1 MLRPYRVLDLT
12 DDRGHLGGMVLAA
25 LGADVIAVEP
35 AAGSRARRVGPFAG
49 LPGDGGPGAERSLV
63 QWSYD
68 RGKRS
73 VTVDAVDLDALALG
87 ADVLIECG
95 AVAVD
100 LDALRAAN
108 PGLVTVT
115 ITPFGESGPKAGW
128 HATDLTVMAAAGPLV
143 LAGDEDR
150 APVRTPVPQAFLHAG
165 ADAACGA
172 LLALAERASSGRGQH
187 VSVSAQISVA
197 QATQGMILAHAYG
210 SAFPQRSGGGARSGP
225 VRSQLVFPARDGFV
239 TILFGFGSAIGPFS
253 ARLMEWIYEAGF
265 CDEATR
271 SKDWIGYGARLVSAE
286 EPLEEFERV
295 KACIVAFTAAHSKVE
310 LFEGAQRR
318 RVLLAP
324 LSSPRD
330 VLDSAQ
336 LSARTFWD
344 QLEVDGRCFRAPGPF
359 AVASVTPLQ
368 RLRPA
373 PGLGEHNATVEPRPP
388 LTAARAGGRHLPLA
402 GIKVLDFS
410 WAWAGPTITRALADF
425 GATVVKIESGRRI
438 DTARTI
444 GPYWHGETG
453 AETSGAFHNLNAGKL
468 SVTVDLDTAGGRA
481 VVLDLARWAD
491 VVTESFSPRAMTA
504 LGLGYE
510 QLRRANPGLI
520 MLSTCLM
527 GQTGPLADYAGFGNL
542 AAAWCGFTDLVG
554 WPDRPP
560 TGPFGAYTDYISP
573 RLALATLLAALD
585 HRRRTGAGQHLDVSQ
600 AEAALHFLAPALLDT
615 EVNGSHWGRR
625 GNVDAAMAPHGV
637 YRARGEDRW
646 VAVACEDDGQWRQLA
661 HVVGRDDLAGW
672 TTAERLGR
680 RRLLDEVVE
689 AWTAERD
696 AVAVQEELQAL
707 GVPAHAVQHSPE
719 CAVDPQLRHLGHFVT
734 VEHPELG
741 PVELEG
747 PRYRLSATPGVVG
760 PPPALGQHVLPVLT
774 GILGYDA
781 DRVGEL
787 LAAGALE

>member
-1 MLRPYRVLDLT
+1 
-12 DDRGHLGGMVLAA
+12 
-25 LGADVIAVEP
+25 
-35 AAGSRARRVGPFAG
+35 
-49 LPGDGGPGAERSLV
+49 V
-63 QWSYD
+63 QWSYG

-73 VTVDAVDLDALALG
+73 VTLDAVDLDALALG

-95 AVAVD
+95 AVPVD
-100 LDALRAAN
+100 LDGRRAAN

-115 ITPFGESGPKAGW
+115 TTPFGESGPKAGW
-128 HATDLTVMAAAGPLV
+128 HATDLTVMAAAGPLIM
-143 LAGDEDR
+143 AGDEDR

-172 LLALAERASSGRGQH
+172 LMALAERARSGRGQH

-225 VRSQLVFPARDGFV
+225 VRSQLVFPAGDGFV
-239 TILFGFGSAIGPFS
+239 TVLFGFGSAIGPFS
-253 ARLMEWIYEAGF
+253 ARLMDWVHETGF
-265 CDEATR
+265 CDEETR
-271 SKDWIGYGARLVSAE
+271 SKDWIGYGARLASSE
-286 EPLEEFERV
+286 EPVEEFERV
-295 KACIVAFTAAHSKVE
+295 KACIVAFTSAHSKAE
-310 LFEGAQRR
+310 LFEGARRR

-336 LSARTFWD
+336 LTVRAFWD
-344 QLEVDGRCFRAPGPF
+344 HLEVDGRCFRAPGPF

-368 RLRPA
+368 RLGRA
-373 PGLGEHNATVEPRPP
+373 PRLGEHNGTIEHRPRPP
-388 LTAARAGGRHLPLA
+388 APPARPRRLPLA

-425 GATVVKIESGRRI
+425 GATVVKVESGRRI

-453 AETSGAFHNLNAGKL
+453 PETSGAFHNLNAGKL
-468 SVTVDLDTAGGRA
+468 SVTVDLDTAGGRD
-481 VVLDLARWAD
+481 VVLDLVRWAD
-491 VVTESFSPRAMTA
+491 VVAESFSPRAMTGR
-504 LGLGYE
+504 GLGYDE
-510 QLRRANPGLI
+510 LRRANPSVI

-542 AAAWCGFTDLVG
+542 AAAWCGFTELVG

-585 HRRRTGAGQHLDVSQ
+585 HRRRTGAGQHLDVAQ

-615 EVNGSHWGRR
+615 EVNGNQWRR
-625 GNVDAAMAPHGV
+625 CGNDDDAMAPHGV
-637 YRARGEDRW
+637 YRARGDDRW
-646 VAVACEDDGQWRQLA
+646 VAVACENDEQWRRVAQA
-661 HVVGRDDLAGW
+661 VGRGDLAGW
-672 TTAERLGR
+672 TGAERLGR
-680 RRLLDEVVE
+680 RRLLDDVIQ

-707 GVPAHAVQHSPE
+707 GVPAHAVQHSPD
-719 CAVDPQLRHLGHFVT
+719 CAGDPQLRHLGHFVT

-781 DRVGEL
+781 DRVSEL

>member
-1 MLRPYRVLDLT
+1 
-12 DDRGHLGGMVLAA
+12 
-25 LGADVIAVEP
+25 
-35 AAGSRARRVGPFAG
+35 
-49 LPGDGGPGAERSLV
+49 
-63 QWSYD
+63 
-68 RGKRS
+68 
-73 VTVDAVDLDALALG
+73 
-87 ADVLIECG
+87 
-95 AVAVD
+95 
-100 LDALRAAN
+100 
-108 PGLVTVT
+108 
-115 ITPFGESGPKAGW
+115 
-128 HATDLTVMAAAGPLV
+128 
-143 LAGDEDR
+143 
-150 APVRTPVPQAFLHAG
+150 
-165 ADAACGA
+165 
-172 LLALAERASSGRGQH
+172 
-187 VSVSAQISVA
+187 
-197 QATQGMILAHAYG
+197 
-210 SAFPQRSGGGARSGP
+210 
-225 VRSQLVFPARDGFV
+225 
-239 TILFGFGSAIGPFS
+239 
-253 ARLMEWIYEAGF
+253 
-265 CDEATR
+265 
-271 SKDWIGYGARLVSAE
+271 
-286 EPLEEFERV
+286 
-295 KACIVAFTAAHSKVE
+295 
-310 LFEGAQRR
+310 
-318 RVLLAP
+318 
-324 LSSPRD
+324 
-330 VLDSAQ
+330 
-336 LSARTFWD
+336 
-344 QLEVDGRCFRAPGPF
+344 
-359 AVASVTPLQ
+359 
-368 RLRPA
+368 
-373 PGLGEHNATVEPRPP
+373 
-388 LTAARAGGRHLPLA
+388 
-402 GIKVLDFS
+402 
-410 WAWAGPTITRALADF
+410 
-425 GATVVKIESGRRI
+425 
-438 DTARTI
+438 
-444 GPYWHGETG
+444 
-453 AETSGAFHNLNAGKL
+453 
-468 SVTVDLDTAGGRA
+468 VDLDTAGGRA

-625 GNVDAAMAPHGV
+625 GNDDAAMAPHGV